1 MSTTRRPAAPLPEYR
16 RAAHAKA
23 VEARDSLAIV
33 TGALRYNKPT
43 TAADWH
49 HLEAAATRGARWA
62 TDVAS
67 VARDAAAALEA
78 GEA

>member
-1 MSTTRRPAAPLPEYR
+1 MSARRRPPAPLPEYR
-16 RAAHAKA
+16 SAAHAKA
-23 VEARDSLAIV
+23 VEARSSLLVI
-33 TGALRYNKPT
+33 TEALRYNKPT